1 MGMTNLKRGARF
13 LTKTRT
19 RLALLGGGALGYY
32 LGTRAGRERYYQINA
47 FLHRLPRV
55 NALKIG
61 LSKTTA
67 LMQLSR
73 EAKRSLSER
82 IRGKSP
88 RS

>member
-1 MGMTNLKRGARF
+1 MGLTNLKRGARF

-47 FLHRLPRV
+47 FVRRLPRI
-55 NALKIG
+55 NALKVG

-67 LMQLSR
+67 LIQLSK
-73 EAKRSLSER
+73 EAKHSVVER
-82 IRGKSP
+82 IRREQKN
-88 RS
+88 